1 MSAEERSFHH
11 GYERLDRSL
20 AHQQIEI
27 GTDDGEF
34 IHCFGYQHCTIRLWI
49 YWISSV
55 LFIGTPTMLLAWYPQ
70 FAAIRY
76 KPCSLDSA
84 TIVLIRDSNG
94 LCSLHEVQLISH
106 LQPNSAIVE
115 HTRTFSHRLLQFVW
129 MSGKGFQRLR
139 GLSNGQMTLASLLD
153 SAQGLSKQEQD
164 DLQELYGPNHMEVEV
179 KSYWKLFVSEVFNP
193 FYLFQAFS
201 IVLWSAD
208 EYYYYAA
215 CVLFLT
221 AVSVIASLF
230 QTKKQSL
237 ALRNLVEASNCCRVM
252 VCRRGGECEEVAA
265 SCLVPGDVILVPSD
279 GCVMPCDAMMLAGT
293 CIVNESMLTGESAP
307 VTKSSP
313 PHSDEIYDPHIHRRH
328 TLFCGTQVIQTR
340 YYGNHQVSALVI
352 RTGFSTSKGE
362 LLRSVM
368 FPKPMG
374 FRFYE
379 DSLKFVTFLFFVAA
393 FGMSYCV
400 YLYVQREAS
409 SETITLRTL
418 DIITIVVPPAL
429 PAAMT
434 AGTVFS
440 QSRLKKKGIFCI
452 SPPRINVCGK
462 IKMICFDKTGT
473 LTEDGLNFWAVL
485 PIKDQQFSPQPV
497 WNPSNDLPTKSHLL
511 VAMACC
517 HALTRIHN
525 ELCGDP
531 LDLSMFEATQWELEE
546 PGGDDTTRYDM
557 LAPTVVRP
565 RSKNSPSVSLE
576 QSIPNDDD
584 VWNIDDEF
592 NIPYEVGI
600 MRQFPFS
607 STVQCMSVV
616 VRTLGAHNM
625 AMYTKGAPEKI
636 VNICLPETVPENFS
650 QVLSEFTS
658 SGYRVI
664 ALAHKPLESKL
675 TWPKVQRVKREQI
688 EKDMHLVGLL
698 IMQNSL
704 KPETTP
710 VIHQLQSANIR
721 TVMITGDNLMTA
733 VSVSR
738 DCGMISRIESVLILS
753 ASAPD
758 PGRNGNV
765 SLQCLHG
772 DPPPIEVLWSSG
784 GAATF
789 HLALDGR
796 TWAVI
801 RTHFPELLPTV
812 ITQGTVFA
820 RMAPDQKTQLVEQL
834 MAMDYVVAMCGDG
847 ANDVGALKAAHIGV
861 SLSEAEASVAAPFTS
876 REVNINCVLHLIREG
891 RCALT
896 TSFETFKYMAMYSL
910 IQFITVLILYTE
922 GAALSNLEFLFVDLG
937 ITTTLAVT
945 LGRTGPAPGL
955 THRRP
960 VGSLVSLSNLVP
972 LGLQVVLCFF
982 VQWSALKLLQTQSWY
997 EHVVP
1002 TENDDDE
1009 GVVVCWENTAVYCV
1023 SCFQYLVLAAV
1034 YSKGAPFR
1042 QPFYTNL
1049 ALIGMLAVLTVFS
1062 TLLLV
1067 YPFEPLAGLMEF
1079 VPLDFSGTQT
1089 GKMKN
1094 WFRVWLIFLPL
1105 FHLAGS
1111 ATIENFVAETRWL
1124 KVVLHWI
1131 SRKRSKKNKYK
1142 KVDHITSLATY
1153 WPTSQ
1158 GLPLKSHVEINL
1170 PAKETFL

>member
-1 MSAEERSFHH
+1 MSGEERSFHH
-11 GYERLDRSL
+11 GYERLERSL
-20 AHQQIEI
+20 SHQQIEI
-27 GTDDGEF
+27 GSEDGEF
-34 IHCFGYQHCTIRLWI
+34 IHCFGYQHDSLRSWI
-49 YWISSV
+49 YWITSL
-55 LFIGTPTMLLAWYPQ
+55 LFIGTPTLLLSWYPQ
-70 FAAIRY
+70 FAGIRY
-76 KPCSLDSA
+76 KQCSLDSA
-84 TIVLIRDSNG
+84 TLVLVRDSHG
-94 LCSLHEVQLISH
+94 VCSLHEVQLMSH
-106 LQPNSAIVE
+106 LRPSSAIAE
-115 HTRTFSHRLLQFVW
+115 NARIFTHRLLQFVW
-129 MSGKGFQRLR
+129 TNGKGFQRLR
-139 GLSNGQMTLASLLD
+139 GLSNAQMTLASVLD
-153 SAQGLSKQEQD
+153 SAEGLTKQEQD
-164 DLQELYGPNHMEVEV
+164 NLRELYGPNHMEVEV
-179 KSYWKLFVSEVFNP
+179 KSYWSLFISEVFNP

-201 IVLWSAD
+201 IMLWSAD

-221 AVSVIASLF
+221 AVSVTASLV
-230 QTKKQSL
+230 QTKRQSL
-237 ALRNLVEASNCCRVM
+237 ALRNLVEASNCSRIK
-252 VCRRGGECEEVAA
+252 VCRRDGECEDVDT

-279 GCVMPCDAMMLAGT
+279 GCFMPCDAILLAGT

-307 VTKSSP
+307 VTKSPP
-313 PHSDEIYDPHIHRRH
+313 PHSDETYDPNIHRRH
-328 TLFCGTQVIQTR
+328 TLFCGTHVIQTR

-379 DSLKFVTFLFFVAA
+379 DSLKFVLFLFVLAA

-409 SETITLRTL
+409 GSTIALRTL

-440 QSRLKKKGIFCI
+440 QARLKKKGIFCI

-473 LTEDGLNFWAVL
+473 LTEDGLHFWGVL
-485 PIKDQQFSPQPV
+485 PIKNQQFSTQPV
-497 WNPSNDLPTKSHLL
+497 WNPSTELATKSHLL

-517 HALTRIHN
+517 HSLTRIHN

-531 LDLSMFEATQWELEE
+531 LDLSMFEATHWELEE
-546 PGGDDTTRYDM
+546 PGADDTTRYDM

-565 RSKNSPSVSLE
+565 QPSSQSSPLKEVV
-576 QSIPNDDD
+576 PDDD
-584 VWNIDDEF
+584 AIWNAEEEF
-592 NIPYEVGI
+592 DIPYEVGI

-607 STVQCMSVV
+607 STMQCMSVI
-616 VRTLGAHNM
+616 VRTLGVRNM
-625 AMYTKGAPEKI
+625 ALYTKGAPEKI
-636 VNICLPETVPENFS
+636 LNICIPETVPDNFS

-664 ALAHKPLESKL
+664 ALAYKPLESKL
-675 TWPKVQRVKREQI
+675 TWPKAQRIKREQV
-688 EKDMHLVGLL
+688 EKDMHLLGLL
-698 IMQNSL
+698 IMQNAL
-704 KPETTP
+704 KPETSP
-710 VIHQLQSANIR
+710 VMHQLQAAKIR
-721 TVMITGDNLMTA
+721 SVMVTGDNLMTA
-733 VSVSR
+733 VSVAR
-738 DCGMISRIESVLILS
+738 DCGMINRTESVLILS
-753 ASAPD
+753 AVAPD
-758 PGRNGNV
+758 PGRNGQV

-796 TWAVI
+796 TWGVL
-801 RTHFPELLPTV
+801 RSHFPELLPTV

-847 ANDVGALKAAHIGV
+847 ANDCGALKAAHIGV

-876 REVNINCVLHLIREG
+876 REVNITCVLRLIREG

-910 IQFITVLILYTE
+910 IQFITVLILYSE

-960 VGSLVSLSNLVP
+960 VGSLVSLTNLVP
-972 LGLQVVLCFF
+972 LGLQVMLCFC
-982 VQWSALKLLQTQSWY
+982 VQWSALKLLQIQPWY
-997 EHVVP
+997 EHVVITP
-1002 TENDDDE
+1002 DDDDE

-1023 SCFQYLVLAAV
+1023 SCFQYLALAGV

-1042 QPFYTNL
+1042 QPFYTNP
-1049 ALIGMLAVLTVFS
+1049 ALVGMLALLTVVS
-1062 TLLLV
+1062 TLMLV
-1067 YPFEPLAGLMEF
+1067 YPIGSIAEYMEF
-1079 VPLDFSGTQT
+1079 IPLDLSGTHT
-1089 GKMKN
+1089 GNMMN
-1094 WFRVWLIFLPL
+1094 WFRVWLLALPIL
-1105 FHLAGS
+1105 HLAG
-1111 ATIENFVAETRWL
+1111 AAAVENFVAETRWL

-1131 SRKRSKKNKYK
+1131 SRKKSKKNRYK

-1153 WPTSQ
+1153 WPSSHGT
-1158 GLPLKSHVEINL
+1158 PYKSHVDIPL
-1170 PAKETFL
+1170 PPKETFL

>member
-1 MSAEERSFHH
+1 MRGFTNLRGSFHH
-11 GYERLDRSL
+11 GYERLERSL
-20 AHQQIEI
+20 SHQQIEI
-27 GTDDGEF
+27 GSDDGEF
-34 IHCFGYQHCTIRLWI
+34 IHCFGYQHSSVKSWI
-49 YWISSV
+49 YWIASFLLV
-55 LFIGTPTMLLAWYPQ
+55 GTPALLLSWYPQ
-70 FAAIRY
+70 FAGLRY
-76 KPCSLDSA
+76 KPCSLDTA
-84 TIVLIRDSNG
+84 TVVLIRDSNG
-94 LCSLHEVQLISH
+94 ICSLHDVQLVQHIHPHSV
-106 LQPNSAIVE
+106 LTEYV
-115 HTRTFSHRLLQFVW
+115 RTFSFRLLQFVW

-139 GLSNGQMTLASLLD
+139 GLSDGQMTLASVLD
-153 SAQGLSKQEQD
+153 SEGLSKQEQD
-164 DLQELYGPNHMEVEV
+164 ALQELYGPNHMEVEV

-193 FYLFQAFS
+193 FYLFQGFS
-201 IVLWSAD
+201 IGLWSAD

-221 AVSVIASLF
+221 AVSVIASLV

-237 ALRNLVEASNCCRVM
+237 ALRDLVEASNCSRIK
-252 VCRRGGECEEVAA
+252 VCRKDGDCEEVAA

-279 GCVMPCDAMMLAGT
+279 GCVMPCDAILLAGT

-307 VTKSSP
+307 VTKSPP
-313 PHSDEIYDPHIHRRH
+313 PHSDEIYDPNIHRRH

-379 DSLKFVTFLFFVAA
+379 DSLKFVLFLFVVAA
-393 FGMSYCV
+393 FGMSYCI
-400 YLYVQREAS
+400 YLYVKREAS
-409 SETITLRTL
+409 SQTITLRTL

-462 IKMICFDKTGT
+462 LKMICFDKTGT
-473 LTEDGLNFWAVL
+473 LTEDGLNFWGVL
-485 PIKDQQFSPQPV
+485 PVKNQQFLTQPV
-497 WNPSNDLPTKSHLL
+497 WNPSSELPTKSHLL
-511 VAMACC
+511 VGMACC
-517 HALTRIHN
+517 HALTKIHN

-546 PGGDDTTRYDM
+546 PGADDTTRYDM

-565 RSKNSPSVSLE
+565 RSQNPPE
-576 QSIPNDDD
+576 QAEQTEDD
-584 VWNIDDEF
+584 VWNVENEF
-592 NIPYEVGI
+592 SIPYEVGI

-607 STVQCMSVV
+607 STMQCMSVI
-616 VRTLGAHNM
+616 VRTLGAHRM

-650 QVLSEFTS
+650 QVLSDFTS

-675 TWPKVQRVKREQI
+675 SWPKAQRIKREQV

-698 IMQNSL
+698 IMQNAL

-710 VIHQLQSANIR
+710 VMHQLQAARIR
-721 TVMITGDNLMTA
+721 SVMVTGDNLMTA
-733 VSVSR
+733 VSVAR
-738 DCGMISRIESVLILS
+738 DCGMINRVESVLVLS
-753 ASAPD
+753 AVAPD
-758 PGRNGNV
+758 PGRNGQV

-796 TWAVI
+796 TWGVV

-847 ANDVGALKAAHIGV
+847 ANDCGALKAAHIGV

-876 REVNINCVLHLIREG
+876 REVNVTCILHLIREG

-910 IQFITVLILYTE
+910 IQFMTVLILYTE

-937 ITTTLAVT
+937 ITTSLAVT

-955 THRRP
+955 TYKRP
-960 VGSLVSLSNLVP
+960 VGSLVSLGNLVP
-972 LGLQVVLCFF
+972 LGLQVVLCFC
-982 VQWSALKLLQTQSWY
+982 VQWSALKLLQLQPWY
-997 EHVVP
+997 EPVNPKDHP
-1002 TENDDDE
+1002 EDE
-1009 GVVVCWENTAVYCV
+1009 DGVITCWENTAVYCV
-1023 SCFQYLVLAAV
+1023 SCFQYLALAAV

-1042 QPFYTNL
+1042 QPFYNNL
-1049 ALIGMLAVLTVFS
+1049 ALVGMLAVLTIVS

-1067 YPFEPLAGLMEF
+1067 YPFGPIAEYMEF
-1079 VPLDFSGTQT
+1079 VPMDFSGSHD
-1089 GKMKN
+1089 GKMQN
-1094 WFRVWLIFLPL
+1094 WFRMWLIALPL
-1105 FHLAGS
+1105 FHLAG
-1111 ATIENFVAETRWL
+1111 AAIIENLIAETRWL

-1131 SRKRSKKNKYK
+1131 SRKKSKKNKYK

-1158 GLPLKSHVEINL
+1158 GIPFKTHVDFT
-1170 PAKETFL
+1170 PPSKETFL